1 MRYSAIKGPN
11 ACVEPNSHHINILV
25 MAATKRFCVDGGGFS
40 ALKNTLNALKTMDKA
55 SLKYQP
61 DTLLD
66 LSARCVAENIPF
78 QCVEERI
85 AWIPEP
91 VQRRI
96 VFWSFPRNERDIQ
109 MYSSFSM
116 NPKDAAETEKLPF
129 NVGVKLLESGA
140 VDNVLQIGT

>member
-1 MRYSAIKGPN
+1 
-11 ACVEPNSHHINILV
+11 
-25 MAATKRFCVDGGGFS
+25 MAAAKRFCDGGAVS
-40 ALKNTLNALKTMDKA
+40 TLKSVLTRLQNMDKA
-55 SLKYQP
+55 AETHQP

-85 AWIPEP
+85 DWIPEP

-109 MYSSFSM
+109 MYSSFSV

-140 VDNVLQIGT
+140 VDNVLQIGNYQILLSEHYWFGSVYMKRVCIMYVL